1 MQNCDRLPC
10 GDTVATDVLWVLDV
24 DMFRVL
30 DVDMWWVLDVDLLWV
45 LDVDMLWVLDVGREK
60 EGSNPH
66 VPVNVSSDGSG
77 LQRHSRADLLRG
89 HRQ

>member
-1 MQNCDRLPC
+1 MWVL
-10 GDTVATDVLWVLDV
+10 DVDMLWVLDV
-24 DMFRVL
+24 DMWVL
-30 DVDMWWVLDVDLLWV
+30 DVDMLWV

-66 VPVNVSSDGSG
+66 VPVDVSSDSSG
-77 LQRHSRADLLRG
+77 LQRHSRADLLWG